1 MNILIKPVIT
11 EKAEILSEKRNQYT
25 FIVEKTSNKIQI
37 KKEVETLYNVNVTDV
52 NTNRMPGKIKVK
64 STKSGYQV
72 GKKPSYKKAVVSLES
87 GEHLDIYKNV

>member
-25 FIVEKTSNKIQI
+25 FLVVKTANKIQI
-37 KKEVETLYNVNVTDV
+37 KKEVEATYNVNVTDV
-52 NTNRMPGKIKVK
+52 NTHRMPGKIKVK